1 MELSKVSPLEMKRIA
16 VDINK
21 TVIYSQT
28 DCYFRN
34 KVRTCSSVAI
44 VIISLP
50 KKDFEILTFGG
61 NVFS

>member
-1 MELSKVSPLEMKRIA
+1 MQRIA
-16 VDINK
+16 VDGNK
-21 TVIYSQT
+21 TVIYSQS

-34 KVRTCSSVAI
+34 AVRNFSSVAI

-50 KKDFEILTFGG
+50 KKDFEILTFGR

>member
-1 MELSKVSPLEMKRIA
+1 MKWIA
-16 VDINK
+16 VDVNK

-34 KVRTCSSVAI
+34 AVRTFSSVAI